1 MKFKILRIAM
11 VGVILFASSLVNYA
25 SAGEMYWSLFNVEE
39 ETSISSAY
47 VTYSNLDD
55 MLNDANRIDTFLPD
69 DTFGG
74 SFAANVVGSGS
85 DGNLFWSL
93 FNVEEETSISSA
105 YVTYSNLDDMLN
117 DANRIDTFL
126 PDDTFGGSFAAN
138 VVGSGS
144 DGNLFWSLFNVEEE
158 TSISSAYVTYSNLDD
173 MLNDANRIDTFLP
186 DDTFGGSFAA
196 NVVGSGSDGNLF
208 WSLFNVEEETSIS
221 SAYVTYSNLDDMLN
235 DANRID
241 TFLPDDTF
249 GGSFAANVVGS
260 GAFMVPDPNPNPI
273 PEPSAFAL
281 FLSAIIAVSIVRR
294 KR

>member
-69 DTFGG
+69 NTFGG

-117 DANRIDTFL
+117 DANRI
-126 PDDTFGGSFAAN
+126 
-138 VVGSGS
+138 
-144 DGNLFWSLFNVEEE
+144 E
-158 TSISSAYVTYSNLDD
+158 
-173 MLNDANRIDTFLP
+173 
-186 DDTFGGSFAA
+186 
-196 NVVGSGSDGNLF
+196 
-208 WSLFNVEEETSIS
+208 
-221 SAYVTYSNLDDMLN
+221 
-235 DANRID
+235 

>member
-25 SAGEMYWSLFNVEE
+25 SAGVMYWSLFNVEE

-55 MLNDANRIDTFLPD
+55 MLNDANRI
-69 DTFGG
+69 
-74 SFAANVVGSGS
+74 
-85 DGNLFWSL
+85 
-93 FNVEEETSISSA
+93 E
-105 YVTYSNLDDMLN
+105 
-117 DANRIDTFL
+117 
-126 PDDTFGGSFAAN
+126 
-138 VVGSGS
+138 
-144 DGNLFWSLFNVEEE
+144 
-158 TSISSAYVTYSNLDD
+158 
-173 MLNDANRIDTFLP
+173 
-186 DDTFGGSFAA
+186 
-196 NVVGSGSDGNLF
+196 
-208 WSLFNVEEETSIS
+208 
-221 SAYVTYSNLDDMLN
+221 
-235 DANRID
+235 

-260 GAFMVPDPNPNPI
+260 GALMVPDPNPNPI